1 MSDPV
6 YIFLDESGDLGFTNS
21 GSRFFVLTSV
31 VMQRP
36 FLLYK
41 ALDDLRYTCLEEG
54 AEFEYFHCANNTRQ
68 VRNRLFDILET
79 TMTGSIVDSLIVE
92 KHKTGPALQ
101 EERRLYPEMLGYL
114 LKYVINRSLV
124 REASEVILI
133 TDTPPLRKRRQAIE
147 KSIKTTLAKMLPRG
161 ARYRIIHHPSHSHY
175 GLQVADYCSW
185 AIFKKHETG
194 DTSAYDKIRSAIWS
208 EFDIFRSGTRYYY

>member
-79 TMTGSIVDSLIVE
+79 TMTGSIVDSLIVN
-92 KHKTGPALQ
+92 GGG
-101 EERRLYPEMLGYL
+101 MLGHWG
-114 LKYVINRSLV
+114 V
-124 REASEVILI
+124 EVQGKC
-133 TDTPPLRKRRQAIE
+133 PVKC
-147 KSIKTTLAKMLPRG
+147 SAKMSLG
-161 ARYRIIHHPSHSHY
+161 
-175 GLQVADYCSW
+175 
-185 AIFKKHETG
+185 
-194 DTSAYDKIRSAIWS
+194 
-208 EFDIFRSGTRYYY
+208 